1 MASPER
7 ADLGGRP
14 APRQEGAEQENA
26 MADVEVTNNTQA
38 HRFEVNLDGEVAFAE
53 YRLKPGQII
62 LPHTVVPPAFAGK
75 GVAGAL
81 ATFAF
86 GYARAE
92 GLKVIPTCPFMSA
105 WVKKHPEQ
113 QDIVDPSCKETLGI

>member
-1 MASPER
+1 
-7 ADLGGRP
+7 
-14 APRQEGAEQENA
+14 
-26 MADVEVTNNTQA
+26 MADVEVTNNTEA
-38 HRFEVNLDGEVAFAE
+38 HRFEVNLEGETAFAE

-81 ATFAF
+81 AIAAF

>member
-1 MASPER
+1 
-7 ADLGGRP
+7 
-14 APRQEGAEQENA
+14 
-26 MADVEVTNNTQA
+26 MADVEVTNNTEA
-38 HRFEVNLDGEVAFAE
+38 HRFEVNLGGETAFAE

-62 LPHTVVPPAFAGK
+62 LPHTVVPPAFEGK

-81 ATFAF
+81 ARYAF
-86 GYARAE
+86 GQARAE

>member
-1 MASPER
+1 
-7 ADLGGRP
+7 
-14 APRQEGAEQENA
+14 
-26 MADVEVTNNTQA
+26 MADVEVINNTQA

-86 GYARAE
+86 GYARAG